1 MKRTRKRTSNNNS
14 ETGTDH
20 RVCLFFAR
28 EKEGKIMGKL
38 LSAYLAPHPPVL
50 IHEIGQGQ
58 ERQAGDTLAAMEEIG
73 RDIEQ
78 RKPGTIIVIT
88 PHGPLFSDAHAIALE
103 ENLKGD
109 FASFGHPDLSYSFS
123 NNLDLTY
130 GIVRNA
136 LEEGIS
142 IAQMT
147 REMNKRYGV
156 DGKLD
161 HGVLVPLHFVDK
173 YYSDFKL
180 IPITYGLL
188 SPGELHVFGRA
199 IERAI
204 KAGKDDVCVIA
215 SGDLSHK
222 LKSSGPYTFAK
233 EGPEFDRR
241 IMEAIREGDLV
252 EIGGFP
258 QELAEKA
265 GECGLRSLQILAGIL
280 SIYRIS
286 TRVLSYEG
294 PFGVGYG
301 TAIFDLEGESE
312 EDLLKDIR
320 NRERSAVE
328 VRRRG
333 EDAFVSLA
341 RKSLEYYVR
350 NGKYLKLPDGL
361 PDDLLEQRYPVFVS
375 IKKNGS
381 LRGCIGATEPTMDN
395 LAREIIHYSVQAG
408 TGDPRFPSV
417 EEDELQD
424 LVYSVDVLMKP
435 EPVEDPSGL
444 DPSVFGV
451 IVQKGHRRGL
461 LLPNLEGVDTVED
474 QLRIALNKAGIGPD
488 EDYSIQRFKVER
500 HH

>member
-1 MKRTRKRTSNNNS
+1 
-14 ETGTDH
+14 
-20 RVCLFFAR
+20 
-28 EKEGKIMGKL
+28 MGRL
-38 LSAYLAPHPPVL
+38 LSAYLMPHPPVL

-58 ERQAGDTLAAMEEIG
+58 EKEAGDTLAAMEEIG
-73 RDIEQ
+73 RDIE
-78 RKPGTIIVIT
+78 RRRPGTIIVIT
-88 PHGPLFSDAHAIALE
+88 PHGPLFSDAHSISME
-103 ENLKGD
+103 EILKGD
-109 FASFGHPDLSYSFS
+109 FSSFGHGELSYSFG

-130 GIVRNA
+130 AILKNS
-136 LEEGIS
+136 LEDGIS

-173 YYSDFKL
+173 YYSDFRV

-204 KAGKDDVCVIA
+204 RTGKEDVCVIA

-222 LKSSGPYTFAK
+222 LKDSGPYAFAR
-233 EGPEFDRR
+233 EGPEFDKR
-241 IMEAIREGDLV
+241 IMEAIREGDLA

-258 QELAEKA
+258 QDLAERA

-280 SIYRIS
+280 SVYEIS

-301 TAIFDLEGESE
+301 TAIFSIDGESE
-312 EDLLKDIR
+312 KDILEEISK
-320 NRERSAVE
+320 RERSALE
-328 VRRRG
+328 KRRKG
-333 EDAFVSLA
+333 EDPFVSLA
-341 RKSLEYYVR
+341 RKSLEHFVR
-350 NGKYLKLPDGL
+350 NGKYLKLPEDL
-361 PDDLLEQRYPVFVS
+361 PEDLLKERRPVFVS

-395 LAREIIHYSVQAG
+395 LAREIIYYSVQAG
-408 TGDPRFPSV
+408 TKDPRFPSI
-417 EEDELQD
+417 EEDELAQ
-424 LVYSVDVLMKP
+424 LTYSVDVLMKP
-435 EPVEDPSGL
+435 EPVEGPSGL
-444 DPSVFGV
+444 DPSIFGV

-461 LLPNLEGVDTVED
+461 LLPNLDGVDTVED

-488 EDYSIQRFKVER
+488 EDFSIQRFKVVR

>member
-1 MKRTRKRTSNNNS
+1 
-14 ETGTDH
+14 
-20 RVCLFFAR
+20 
-28 EKEGKIMGKL
+28 
-38 LSAYLAPHPPVL
+38 
-50 IHEIGQGQ
+50 
-58 ERQAGDTLAAMEEIG
+58 
-73 RDIEQ
+73 
-78 RKPGTIIVIT
+78 
-88 PHGPLFSDAHAIALE
+88 
-103 ENLKGD
+103 
-109 FASFGHPDLSYSFS
+109 
-123 NNLDLTY
+123 
-130 GIVRNA
+130 
-136 LEEGIS
+136 
-142 IAQMT
+142 
-147 REMNKRYGV
+147 
-156 DGKLD
+156 
-161 HGVLVPLHFVDK
+161 
-173 YYSDFKL
+173 
-180 IPITYGLL
+180 
-188 SPGELHVFGRA
+188 
-199 IERAI
+199 
-204 KAGKDDVCVIA
+204 
-215 SGDLSHK
+215 
-222 LKSSGPYTFAK
+222 
-233 EGPEFDRR
+233 
-241 IMEAIREGDLV
+241 
-252 EIGGFP
+252 
-258 QELAEKA
+258 
-265 GECGLRSLQILAGIL
+265 
-280 SIYRIS
+280 
-286 TRVLSYEG
+286 VLSYEG

-375 IKKNGS
+375 IKKNAS

>member
-1 MKRTRKRTSNNNS
+1 
-14 ETGTDH
+14 
-20 RVCLFFAR
+20 
-28 EKEGKIMGKL
+28 MGRI
-38 LSAYLAPHPPVL
+38 LSAYLTPHPPVL

-58 ERQAGDTLAAMEEIG
+58 EKLAGDTLAAMEEIG
-73 RDIEQ
+73 RDIEK
-78 RKPGTIIVIT
+78 RKPETIIVIT
-88 PHGPLFSDAHAIALE
+88 PHGPLFSDAHSIAME

-109 FASFGHPDLSYSFS
+109 FGAFGHPELSYSFR

-130 GIVRNA
+130 GIVKSSLN
-136 LEEGIS
+136 EGIS

-173 YYSDFKL
+173 HHTDFKV

-188 SPGELHVFGRA
+188 SPVDLHVFGRS
-199 IERAI
+199 IESAI

-222 LKSSGPYTFAK
+222 LKSKGPYAFAK
-233 EGPEFDRR
+233 EGPEFDKR

-258 QELAEKA
+258 QNLAEKA

-280 SIYRIS
+280 SVYEIS

-301 TAIFDLEGESE
+301 TAIFSIAGESE
-312 EDLLKDIR
+312 KKILEEISS
-320 NRERSAVE
+320 RERSSLE
-328 VRRRG
+328 ERRKG
-333 EDAFVSLA
+333 EDSLVRLA
-341 RKSLEYYVR
+341 RKSLEHFIR
-350 NGKYLKLPDGL
+350 NGKYLKLPEDL
-361 PDDLLEQRYPVFVS
+361 PEELLKEKYPVFVS
-375 IKKNGS
+375 VKKNGS

-395 LAREIIHYSVQAG
+395 LGKEIIYYSVQAG
-408 TGDPRFPSV
+408 TKDPRFPSI
-417 EEDELQD
+417 EEEELDD
-424 LVYSVDVLMKP
+424 LTYSVDVLMKP
-435 EPVEDPSGL
+435 EPVEDESGL
-444 DPSVFGV
+444 DPSIFGV

-461 LLPNLEGVDTVED
+461 LLPNLDGVDTVQE

-488 EDYSIQRFKVER
+488 EDFSIQRFRVVR